1 MVNSP
6 HRESTEDLTAPCLGW
21 QRQNSNPGSSFLRAS
36 CFDRIP
42 DEIPVPEFVCEICF
56 MPRPPRNA
64 DRHED
69 DDNDENYLPEEDSSV
84 ERLQKVLASAGIASR
99 RHCEEY
105 IRDGRVTVDGET
117 VTELGMKVD
126 ALEQKVC
133 VDGERIKFQKKQYFL
148 VNKPIGVV
156 CSNSDP
162 QGRPRVI
169 DLLPPW
175 HGRLFSVGRLDE
187 TSEGLLIVTN
197 DGELAHA
204 LAHPKFQVE
213 RVYRCI
219 IAGIPTDDTFK
230 QLRQGLHF
238 TEGKFRMR
246 DVRRVKSNGKSTLVE
261 VILTEGQ
268 NREVRRLFARVG
280 HKVLKL
286 KRTAFGPMKLGE
298 LDSAAYRPMTPSEV
312 RVLKQYA
319 SSDPGS
325 RPSWRKS
332 EVVNPNRRRIKGVG
346 KPRNKPTSRMPA
358 ANRGNSRGKKPR
370 R

>member
-1 MVNSP
+1 MP
-6 HRESTEDLTAPCLGW
+6 
-21 QRQNSNPGSSFLRAS
+21 
-36 CFDRIP
+36 RIP
-42 DEIPVPEFVCEICF
+42 RNPDSDAGDSDIP
-56 MPRPPRNA
+56 
-64 DRHED
+64 D
-69 DDNDENYLPEEDSSV
+69 DDSSL

-99 RHCEEY
+99 RNCEEY
-105 IRDGRVTVDGET
+105 IRDGRVTVDGQT
-117 VTELGMKVD
+117 VTELGIKVD
-126 ALEQKVC
+126 SQAQKVC

-148 VNKPIGVV
+148 VNKPVGVV
-156 CSNSDP
+156 CSNADP

-187 TSEGLLIVTN
+187 NSEGLLIVTN
-197 DGELAHA
+197 DGELAHS

-219 IAGIPTDDTFK
+219 IAGIPTDETFK
-230 QLRQGLHF
+230 MLRQGLHF

-246 DVRRVKSNGKSTLVE
+246 DVRRIKTSGKSTLVE

-268 NREVRRLFARVG
+268 NREVRRMFARVG

-286 KRTAFGPMKLGE
+286 RRTAFGPMKLGE
-298 LDSAAYRPMTPSEV
+298 LESAAYRPLSPSEV

-319 SSDPGS
+319 SSDPTG
-325 RPSWRKS
+325 RPSWKQRD
-332 EVVNPNRRRIKGVG
+332 VVNPNRRRLKGVG
-346 KPRNKPTSRMPA
+346 KPRHKPAQRKPT
-358 ANRGNSRGKKPR
+358 ANRGSSKGKRPR

>member
-1 MVNSP
+1 
-6 HRESTEDLTAPCLGW
+6 
-21 QRQNSNPGSSFLRAS
+21 
-36 CFDRIP
+36 
-42 DEIPVPEFVCEICF
+42 
-56 MPRPPRNA
+56 MPRRPITLLNSRIEARSMSPS
-64 DRHED
+64 HS
-69 DDNDENYLPEEDSSV
+69 DSSPPESFDYSDEGESL
-84 ERLQKVLASAGIASR
+84 ERLQKVLAAAGIGSR

-105 IRDGRVTVDGET
+105 IRDGRVTVDGKT
-117 VTELGMKVD
+117 VRELGLKVD
-126 ALEQKVC
+126 PQAQKVC
-133 VDGERIKFQKKQYFL
+133 VDGERVKFQKKQYFV
-148 VNKPIGVV
+148 VNKPAGVV
-156 CSNSDP
+156 CTNADP
-162 QGRPRVI
+162 GGRPRVI

-175 HGRLFSVGRLDE
+175 HGRLFTVGRLDE
-187 TSEGLLIVTN
+187 SSEGLLIVTN

-219 IAGIPTDDTFK
+219 IAGIPSDETFA

-238 TEGKFRMR
+238 TEGKFRLR

-286 KRTAFGPMKLGE
+286 RRTAFGPIKLGE
-298 LDSAAYRPMTPSEV
+298 LDAAAYRPLTPSEI

-319 SSDPGS
+319 ASDPS
-325 RPSWRKS
+325 RRPSWRNR
-332 EVVNPNRRRIKGVG
+332 EIANPNRRRLKGVG
-346 KPRNKPTSRMPA
+346 KPRSKPASRMSPS
-358 ANRGNSRGKKPR
+358 NRNKKPR

>member
-1 MVNSP
+1 MADFSP
-6 HRESTEDLTAPCLGW
+6 
-21 QRQNSNPGSSFLRAS
+21 F
-36 CFDRIP
+36 P
-42 DEIPVPEFVCEICF
+42 D
-56 MPRPPRNA
+56 
-64 DRHED
+64 DHHD
-69 DDNDENYLPEEDSSV
+69 DDGHSADETSL
-84 ERLQKVLASAGIASR
+84 ERLQKVLASAGVGSR

-105 IRDGRVTVDGET
+105 IRDGRVTVDGKT
-117 VTELGMKVD
+117 VTELGIKVD
-126 ALEQKVC
+126 PQAQKVC
-133 VDGERIKFQKKQYFL
+133 VDGERIKFQKRQYFL
-148 VNKPIGVV
+148 VNKPVGVV
-156 CSNSDP
+156 CSNNDP

-169 DLLPPW
+169 DLFPPW

-187 TSEGLLIVTN
+187 SSEGLLIVTN

-204 LAHPKFQVE
+204 LAHPRFQVE

-219 IAGIPTDDTFK
+219 IAGIPSDETFK

-246 DVRRVKSNGKSTLVE
+246 DVRRVKTNGKSTLVE

-286 KRTAFGPMKLGE
+286 KRTAFGPMKIGE
-298 LDSAAYRPMTPSEV
+298 LDSAAYRPLTPSEV

-319 SSDPGS
+319 ASDPSG
-325 RPSWRKS
+325 RPSWRKQ
-332 EVVNPNRRRIKGVG
+332 EITNPNRRRVKGVG
-346 KPRNKPTSRMPA
+346 KPRSKSGSRAPS
-358 ANRGNSRGKKPR
+358 ANRGGARNKKPR

>member
-1 MVNSP
+1 
-6 HRESTEDLTAPCLGW
+6 
-21 QRQNSNPGSSFLRAS
+21 
-36 CFDRIP
+36 
-42 DEIPVPEFVCEICF
+42 
-56 MPRPPRNA
+56 MPRPPQTSDLSA
-64 DRHED
+64 DDDHDLPED
-69 DDNDENYLPEEDSSV
+69 DSSQ
-84 ERLQKVLASAGIASR
+84 ERLQKVLASAGIGSR

-105 IRDGRVTVDGET
+105 IRDGRVTVDGQT
-117 VTELGMKVD
+117 VTELGIKVD
-126 ALEQKVC
+126 SQAQKVC

-156 CSNSDP
+156 CSNNDP

-197 DGELAHA
+197 DGELAHS
-204 LAHPKFQVE
+204 LAHPRFQVE

-219 IAGIPTDDTFK
+219 IAGIPTDETFK

-246 DVRRVKSNGKSTLVE
+246 DVRRLKANGKSTLVE

-286 KRTAFGPMKLGE
+286 KRTAFGPMKIGE
-298 LDSAAYRPMTPSEV
+298 LESAAYRPLTPSEV

-319 SSDPGS
+319 ASDPTG
-325 RPSWRKS
+325 RPSWRRQ
-332 EVVNPNRRRIKGVG
+332 EAVANPNRRRLKGVG
-346 KPRNKPTSRMPA
+346 KPRSKPASRMPS
-358 ANRGNSRGKKPR
+358 ANRGSSRGKKPR

>member
-1 MVNSP
+1 MPARSSQSD
-6 HRESTEDLTAPCLGW
+6 E
-21 QRQNSNPGSSFLRAS
+21 SNP
-36 CFDRIP
+36 P
-42 DEIPVPEFVCEICF
+42 DS
-56 MPRPPRNA
+56 
-64 DRHED
+64 
-69 DDNDENYLPEEDSSV
+69 LDSL

-105 IRDGRVTVDGET
+105 IRDGRVTVDGKT
-117 VTELGMKVD
+117 VKELGIKVD
-126 ALEQKVC
+126 PRTQKVC
-133 VDGERIKFQKKQYFL
+133 LDGEPVKHQKKQYFL
-148 VNKPIGVV
+148 VNKPAGVV
-156 CSNSDP
+156 CTNADP
-162 QGRPRVI
+162 NGRPRVI

-187 TSEGLLIVTN
+187 SSEGLLIVTN

-204 LAHPKFQVE
+204 LAHPRFQAE

-219 IAGIPTDDTFK
+219 IAGIPSDETFQSLQK
-230 QLRQGLHF
+230 GLHF

-286 KRTAFGPMKLGE
+286 RRTAFGPLKLGE
-298 LDSAAYRPMTPSEV
+298 LQPAAYRPLTSTEV
-312 RVLKQYA
+312 RFLKQYA
-319 SSDPGS
+319 SSDPAR
-325 RPSWRKS
+325 RPSWRNREVANPARKRTKGAGKIRTTPGPKS
-332 EVVNPNRRRIKGVG
+332 P
-346 KPRNKPTSRMPA
+346 SA
-358 ANRGNSRGKKPR
+358 SRGKKPR

>member
-1 MVNSP
+1 MPSLP
-6 HRESTEDLTAPCLGW
+6 HHSQDPA
-21 QRQNSNPGSSFLRAS
+21 
-36 CFDRIP
+36 
-42 DEIPVPEFVCEICF
+42 
-56 MPRPPRNA
+56 
-64 DRHED
+64 D
-69 DDNDENYLPEEDSSV
+69 DDHSFSDDESSL
-84 ERLQKVLASAGIASR
+84 ERLQKVLASAGIGSR

-105 IRDGRVTVDGET
+105 IRDGRVTVDGKT
-117 VTELGMKVD
+117 VTELGIKVD
-126 ALEQKVC
+126 AQAQKVC

-156 CSNSDP
+156 CSNADP

-197 DGELAHA
+197 DGELAHS
-204 LAHPKFQVE
+204 LAHPRFQVE

-219 IAGIPTDDTFK
+219 IAGIPTDETFK

-246 DVRRVKSNGKSTLVE
+246 DVRRLKSNGKSTLVE

-286 KRTAFGPMKLGE
+286 KRTAFGPLKIGE
-298 LDSAAYRPMTPSEV
+298 LESSAYRPLTPSEI
-312 RVLKQYA
+312 RILKQYA
-319 SSDPGS
+319 ASDPS
-325 RPSWRKS
+325 ARPSWRKH
-332 EVVNPNRRRIKGVG
+332 EVANPNRRRLKGVG
-346 KPRNKPTSRMPA
+346 KPRSKPSSRIPS
-358 ANRGNSRGKKPR
+358 ANRGSSRGKRPR

>member
-1 MVNSP
+1 MPRGPLNPDSDAGD
-6 HRESTEDLTAPCLGW
+6 SDLPDDD
-21 QRQNSNPGSSFLRAS
+21 SSF
-36 CFDRIP
+36 
-42 DEIPVPEFVCEICF
+42 
-56 MPRPPRNA
+56 
-64 DRHED
+64 
-69 DDNDENYLPEEDSSV
+69 

-99 RHCEEY
+99 RNCEEY

-117 VTELGMKVD
+117 VTELGIKVD
-126 ALEQKVC
+126 SQAQKVC

-156 CSNSDP
+156 CSNADP

-187 TSEGLLIVTN
+187 NSEGLLIVTN
-197 DGELAHA
+197 DGELAHS

-219 IAGIPTDDTFK
+219 IAGTPTDETLK
-230 QLRQGLHF
+230 MLRQGLHF

-246 DVRRVKSNGKSTLVE
+246 DVRRVKTSGKSTLVE

-268 NREVRRLFARVG
+268 NREVRRMFARVG

-286 KRTAFGPMKLGE
+286 RRTAFGPMKLGE
-298 LDSAAYRPMTPSEV
+298 LEPAAYRPLSPSEV

-319 SSDPGS
+319 SSDPSG
-325 RPSWRKS
+325 RPSWKRH
-332 EVVNPNRRRIKGVG
+332 EVVNPNRRRLKGVG
-346 KPRNKPTSRMPA
+346 KPRHKPSQRIPS
-358 ANRGNSRGKKPR
+358 ANRGSSKGKKPR

>member
-1 MVNSP
+1 
-6 HRESTEDLTAPCLGW
+6 
-21 QRQNSNPGSSFLRAS
+21 
-36 CFDRIP
+36 
-42 DEIPVPEFVCEICF
+42 
-56 MPRPPRNA
+56 MPRVPLNPDSDA
-64 DRHED
+64 GDSDLPD
-69 DDNDENYLPEEDSSV
+69 DDSSV

-99 RHCEEY
+99 RNCEEY

-117 VTELGMKVD
+117 VTELGIKVD
-126 ALEQKVC
+126 SQAQKVC

-148 VNKPIGVV
+148 VNKPVGVV
-156 CSNSDP
+156 CSNADP

-187 TSEGLLIVTN
+187 NSEGLLIVTN
-197 DGELAHA
+197 DGELAHS

-219 IAGIPTDDTFK
+219 IAGIPTDETFK
-230 QLRQGLHF
+230 MLRQGLHF

-246 DVRRVKSNGKSTLVE
+246 DVRRVKTSGKSTLVE

-268 NREVRRLFARVG
+268 NREVRRMFARVG

-286 KRTAFGPMKLGE
+286 RRTAFGPMKLGE
-298 LDSAAYRPMTPSEV
+298 LETAAYRPLSPSEV

-319 SSDPGS
+319 SSDPSG
-325 RPSWRKS
+325 RPSWKQRD
-332 EVVNPNRRRIKGVG
+332 VVNPNRRRLKGVG
-346 KPRNKPTSRMPA
+346 KPRHKPARRIPT
-358 ANRGNSRGKKPR
+358 ANRGSSKGKKPR

>member
-1 MVNSP
+1 MPRVP
-6 HRESTEDLTAPCLGW
+6 L
-21 QRQNSNPGSSFLRAS
+21 NPDSDAGDS
-36 CFDRIP
+36 DIP
-42 DEIPVPEFVCEICF
+42 D
-56 MPRPPRNA
+56 
-64 DRHED
+64 D
-69 DDNDENYLPEEDSSV
+69 DSSL

-99 RHCEEY
+99 RNCEEY
-105 IRDGRVTVDGET
+105 IRDGRVTVDGQT
-117 VTELGMKVD
+117 VTELGIKVD
-126 ALEQKVC
+126 SQAQKVC

-148 VNKPIGVV
+148 VNKPVGVV
-156 CSNSDP
+156 CSNADP

-187 TSEGLLIVTN
+187 NSEGLLIVTN
-197 DGELAHA
+197 DGELAHS

-219 IAGIPTDDTFK
+219 IAGIPTDETFK
-230 QLRQGLHF
+230 MLRQGLHF

-246 DVRRVKSNGKSTLVE
+246 DVRRIKTSGKSTLVE

-268 NREVRRLFARVG
+268 NREVRRMFARVG

-286 KRTAFGPMKLGE
+286 RRTAFGPMKLGE
-298 LDSAAYRPMTPSEV
+298 LESAAYRPLSPSEV

-319 SSDPGS
+319 SSDPTG
-325 RPSWRKS
+325 RPSWKQRD
-332 EVVNPNRRRIKGVG
+332 VVNPNRRRLKGVG
-346 KPRNKPTSRMPA
+346 KPRHKPAQRKPT
-358 ANRGNSRGKKPR
+358 ANRGSSKGKRPR

>member
-1 MVNSP
+1 
-6 HRESTEDLTAPCLGW
+6 
-21 QRQNSNPGSSFLRAS
+21 
-36 CFDRIP
+36 
-42 DEIPVPEFVCEICF
+42 
-56 MPRPPRNA
+56 MPRRPPQSEPI
-64 DRHED
+64 ED
-69 DDNDENYLPEEDSSV
+69 HDLPDDGGDTL
-84 ERLQKVLASAGIASR
+84 ERLQKVLASAGIGSR

-105 IRDGRVTVDGET
+105 ISDGRVTVDGET
-117 VTELGMKVD
+117 VTELGIKVD
-126 ALEQKVC
+126 SQTQKVC

-156 CSNSDP
+156 CTNSDP
-162 QGRPRVI
+162 QGRPRVV

-219 IAGIPTDDTFK
+219 IAGIPDDETFK
-230 QLRQGLHF
+230 LLRQGMHF

-246 DVRRVKSNGKSTLVE
+246 DVRRLKSNGKSTLVE

-268 NREVRRLFARVG
+268 NREVRRLFSRVG

-286 KRTAFGPMKLGE
+286 KRTAFGPLKIGE
-298 LDSAAYRPMTPSEV
+298 LEPAAYRPLTPTEV

-319 SSDPGS
+319 MSDPSG
-325 RPSWRKS
+325 RPSWRRR
-332 EVVNPNRRRIKGVG
+332 EVANPNRRRVKGVG
-346 KPRNKPTSRMPA
+346 KPRAKPPSRMPS
-358 ANRGNSRGKKPR
+358 ANRGGSRSRKPR

>member
-1 MVNSP
+1 
-6 HRESTEDLTAPCLGW
+6 
-21 QRQNSNPGSSFLRAS
+21 
-36 CFDRIP
+36 
-42 DEIPVPEFVCEICF
+42 
-56 MPRPPRNA
+56 MPRVPLNRNSDA
-64 DRHED
+64 GDSD
-69 DDNDENYLPEEDSSV
+69 IPNDDSSV

-99 RHCEEY
+99 RNCEEY

-117 VTELGMKVD
+117 VTELGIKVD
-126 ALEQKVC
+126 SQAQKVC

-148 VNKPIGVV
+148 VNKPVGVV
-156 CSNSDP
+156 CSNADP
-162 QGRPRVI
+162 QGRPRVV

-187 TSEGLLIVTN
+187 NSEGLLIVTN
-197 DGELAHA
+197 DGELAHS

-219 IAGIPTDDTFK
+219 IAGTPTDETFK
-230 QLRQGLHF
+230 MLRQGLHF

-246 DVRRVKSNGKSTLVE
+246 DVRRVKTSGKSTLVE

-268 NREVRRLFARVG
+268 NRDVRRMFARVG

-286 KRTAFGPMKLGE
+286 RRTAFGPMKLGE
-298 LDSAAYRPMTPSEV
+298 LEPAAYRPLTPSEV

-319 SSDPGS
+319 SSDPSG
-325 RPSWRKS
+325 RPSWKRH
-332 EVVNPNRRRIKGVG
+332 EVVNPNRRRLKGVG
-346 KPRNKPTSRMPA
+346 KPRHKPAQRMPS
-358 ANRGNSRGKKPR
+358 ANRGSSRGKKPR

>member
-1 MVNSP
+1 MPRVP
-6 HRESTEDLTAPCLGW
+6 L
-21 QRQNSNPGSSFLRAS
+21 NPDSDAGDS
-36 CFDRIP
+36 DIP
-42 DEIPVPEFVCEICF
+42 D
-56 MPRPPRNA
+56 
-64 DRHED
+64 D
-69 DDNDENYLPEEDSSV
+69 DSSV

-99 RHCEEY
+99 RNCEEY

-117 VTELGMKVD
+117 VTELGIKVD
-126 ALEQKVC
+126 SQAQKVC

-156 CSNSDP
+156 CSNADP

-187 TSEGLLIVTN
+187 NSEGLLIVTN
-197 DGELAHA
+197 DGELAHS

-219 IAGIPTDDTFK
+219 IAGTPTDETFK
-230 QLRQGLHF
+230 MLRQGLHF

-246 DVRRVKSNGKSTLVE
+246 DVRRVKTSGKSTLVE

-268 NREVRRLFARVG
+268 NREVRRMFARVG

-286 KRTAFGPMKLGE
+286 RRTAFGPMKLGE
-298 LDSAAYRPMTPSEV
+298 LEPAAYRPMTPSEV
-312 RVLKQYA
+312 RILKQYA
-319 SSDPGS
+319 SSDPSG
-325 RPSWRKS
+325 RPSWKQRD
-332 EVVNPNRRRIKGVG
+332 VVNPNRRRLKGVG
-346 KPRNKPTSRMPA
+346 KPRHKPAQRAPS
-358 ANRGNSRGKKPR
+358 ANRGSSKGKKPR

>member
-1 MVNSP
+1 M
-6 HRESTEDLTAPCLGW
+6 
-21 QRQNSNPGSSFLRAS
+21 
-36 CFDRIP
+36 
-42 DEIPVPEFVCEICF
+42 
-56 MPRPPRNA
+56 
-64 DRHED
+64 
-69 DDNDENYLPEEDSSV
+69 
-84 ERLQKVLASAGIASR
+84 
-99 RHCEEY
+99 
-105 IRDGRVTVDGET
+105 DGKTL
-117 VTELGMKVD
+117 TELGIKVD
-126 ALEQKVC
+126 PQAQNVC
-133 VDGERIKFQKKQYFL
+133 VDGERVKSQKKQYFL

-156 CSNSDP
+156 CTNADP

-175 HGRLFSVGRLDE
+175 HGRLFPVGRLDE

-219 IAGIPTDDTFK
+219 IAGIPDDQAFTA
-230 QLRQGLHF
+230 LRQGLHF

-246 DVRRVKSNGKSTLVE
+246 DVRRIKSNVKSTLVE

-298 LDSAAYRPMTPSEV
+298 LESAAYRPLSPSEV

-319 SSDPGS
+319 STDPSG
-325 RPSWRKS
+325 RPAPRR
-332 EVVNPNRRRIKGVG
+332 ETPNPNRRRLKGVG
-346 KPRNKPTSRMPA
+346 KPRSKPTSRMPR
-358 ANRGNSRGKKPR
+358 ANRGGSLGKKPR

>member
-1 MVNSP
+1 
-6 HRESTEDLTAPCLGW
+6 
-21 QRQNSNPGSSFLRAS
+21 
-36 CFDRIP
+36 
-42 DEIPVPEFVCEICF
+42 
-56 MPRPPRNA
+56 MPRPPRTS
-64 DRHED
+64 DPSD
-69 DDNDENYLPEEDSSV
+69 DDDQFHSEDESSV
-84 ERLQKVLASAGIASR
+84 ERLQKVLASAGIGSR

-117 VTELGMKVD
+117 VTELGIKVD
-126 ALEQKVC
+126 SQAQKVC

-156 CSNSDP
+156 CSNADP

-187 TSEGLLIVTN
+187 SSEGLLIVTN

-204 LAHPKFQVE
+204 LAHPRFQVE

-219 IAGIPTDDTFK
+219 IAGIPSDETFK

-246 DVRRVKSNGKSTLVE
+246 DVRRLKSNGKSTLVE

-286 KRTAFGPMKLGE
+286 KRTAFGPMKIGE
-298 LDSAAYRPMTPSEV
+298 LETAAYRPLTPSEV

-319 SSDPGS
+319 ASDPSG
-325 RPSWRKS
+325 RPSWRRQ
-332 EVVNPNRRRIKGVG
+332 EVAHPNRRRIKGVG
-346 KPRNKPTSRMPA
+346 KPRAKPTSRMPS
-358 ANRGNSRGKKPR
+358 ANRGSSRGKRPR

>member
-1 MVNSP
+1 
-6 HRESTEDLTAPCLGW
+6 
-21 QRQNSNPGSSFLRAS
+21 
-36 CFDRIP
+36 
-42 DEIPVPEFVCEICF
+42 
-56 MPRPPRNA
+56 MPRSPTDSENDDSHYA
-64 DRHED
+64 D
-69 DDNDENYLPEEDSSV
+69 DDSTL

-99 RHCEEY
+99 RNCEEY
-105 IRDGRVTVDGET
+105 IQDGRVTVDGQT
-117 VTELGMKVD
+117 VTELGIKVD
-126 ALEQKVC
+126 PVAQKVC

-148 VNKPIGVV
+148 VNKPVGVV
-156 CSNSDP
+156 CSNADP

-175 HGRLFSVGRLDE
+175 LGRLFSVGRLDE

-219 IAGIPTDDTFK
+219 IAGVPTDETFK
-230 QLRQGLHF
+230 LLRQGLHF

-246 DVRRVKSNGKSTLVE
+246 DVRRVKSSGKSTLVE
-261 VILTEGQ
+261 VVLTEGQ
-268 NREVRRLFARVG
+268 NREVRRMFARVG

-286 KRTAFGPMKLGE
+286 RRTAFGPMKLGE
-298 LDSAAYRPMTPSEV
+298 LETAAYRPLSPSEV

-319 SSDPGS
+319 ASDPSS
-325 RPSWRKS
+325 RPSWRKQ
-332 EVVNPNRRRIKGVG
+332 EFVNPNRKRIKGVG
-346 KPRNKPTSRMPA
+346 KPRHKANSRIPS
-358 ANRGNSRGKKPR
+358 ANRGGAKGKRPR

>member
-1 MVNSP
+1 
-6 HRESTEDLTAPCLGW
+6 
-21 QRQNSNPGSSFLRAS
+21 
-36 CFDRIP
+36 
-42 DEIPVPEFVCEICF
+42 
-56 MPRPPRNA
+56 MPRRPHNSDTP
-64 DRHED
+64 D
-69 DDNDENYLPEEDSSV
+69 DDLDGPDDDDIADFRQENDSPANDDPEDSL
-84 ERLQKVLASAGIASR
+84 ERLQKVLASAGIGSR
-99 RHCEEY
+99 RSCEEY
-105 IRDGRVTVDGET
+105 ISDGRVTVDGKT
-117 VTELGMKVD
+117 VTKLGIKVD
-126 ALEQKVC
+126 PQSQKVC

-156 CSNSDP
+156 CSNADP

-169 DLLPPW
+169 DLFPPW

-204 LAHPKFQVE
+204 LAHPRFQVE

-219 IAGIPTDDTFK
+219 IAGIPSDETFD
-230 QLRQGLHF
+230 QLRRGLHF

-246 DVRRVKSNGKSTLVE
+246 DVRRLKSNGKSTLVE

-286 KRTAFGPMKLGE
+286 KRTAFGPMKIGE
-298 LDSAAYRPMTPSEV
+298 LESAAYRPLTPSEV
-312 RVLKQYA
+312 RILKQYA
-319 SSDPGS
+319 ASDPS
-325 RPSWRKS
+325 ARPSWRRQ
-332 EVVNPNRRRIKGVG
+332 EVANPNRRRLKGVG
-346 KPRNKPTSRMPA
+346 KPRAMPTSRMPA
-358 ANRGNSRGKKPR
+358 SNRKPSRGKKPR

>member
-1 MVNSP
+1 
-6 HRESTEDLTAPCLGW
+6 
-21 QRQNSNPGSSFLRAS
+21 
-36 CFDRIP
+36 
-42 DEIPVPEFVCEICF
+42 
-56 MPRPPRNA
+56 MPRVPLNPDPDA
-64 DRHED
+64 GDSDLPD
-69 DDNDENYLPEEDSSV
+69 DDSSV

-99 RHCEEY
+99 RNCEEY

-117 VTELGMKVD
+117 VTELGIKVD
-126 ALEQKVC
+126 SQAQKVC

-148 VNKPIGVV
+148 VNKPVGVV
-156 CSNSDP
+156 CSNADP

-187 TSEGLLIVTN
+187 NSEGLLIVTN
-197 DGELAHA
+197 DGELAHS

-219 IAGIPTDDTFK
+219 IAGIPTDETFK
-230 QLRQGLHF
+230 MLRQGLHF

-246 DVRRVKSNGKSTLVE
+246 DVRRVKTSGKSTLVE

-268 NREVRRLFARVG
+268 NREVRRMFARVG

-286 KRTAFGPMKLGE
+286 RRTAFGPMKLGE
-298 LDSAAYRPMTPSEV
+298 LETAAYRPLSPSEV

-319 SSDPGS
+319 SSDPSG
-325 RPSWRKS
+325 RPSWKQRD
-332 EVVNPNRRRIKGVG
+332 VVNPNRRRLKGVG
-346 KPRNKPTSRMPA
+346 KPRHKPARRIPT
-358 ANRGNSRGKKPR
+358 ANRGSSKGKKPR

>member
-1 MVNSP
+1 
-6 HRESTEDLTAPCLGW
+6 
-21 QRQNSNPGSSFLRAS
+21 
-36 CFDRIP
+36 
-42 DEIPVPEFVCEICF
+42 
-56 MPRPPRNA
+56 MPRVPLNRNSDA
-64 DRHED
+64 GDSD
-69 DDNDENYLPEEDSSV
+69 IPNDDSSV

-99 RHCEEY
+99 RNCEEY

-117 VTELGMKVD
+117 VTELGIKVD
-126 ALEQKVC
+126 SQAQKVC

-148 VNKPIGVV
+148 VNKPVGVV
-156 CSNSDP
+156 CSNADP
-162 QGRPRVI
+162 QGRPRVV

-187 TSEGLLIVTN
+187 NSEGLLIVTN
-197 DGELAHA
+197 DGELAHS

-219 IAGIPTDDTFK
+219 IAGTPTDETFK
-230 QLRQGLHF
+230 MLRQGLHF

-246 DVRRVKSNGKSTLVE
+246 DVRRVKTSGKSTLVE

-268 NREVRRLFARVG
+268 NREVRRMFARVG

-286 KRTAFGPMKLGE
+286 RRTAFGPMKLGE
-298 LDSAAYRPMTPSEV
+298 LEPAAYRPLTPSEV

-319 SSDPGS
+319 SSDPSG
-325 RPSWRKS
+325 RPSWKRH
-332 EVVNPNRRRIKGVG
+332 EVVNPNRRRLKGVG
-346 KPRNKPTSRMPA
+346 KPRHKPAQRMPS
-358 ANRGNSRGKKPR
+358 ANRGSSRGKKPR